1 VSDSL
6 LKFLFRGAPVR
17 GGIVRLDA
25 AWKEMIAHH
34 DYPAPVTRLLGEMT
48 AAVALLATNI
58 KFNGALILQIHG
70 DGPVKLLVVE
80 CQPDVGLRATAK
92 LRKDAAIADDASLR
106 SMINQH
112 GHGRC
117 AITLDPRDP
126 QPGQLPY
133 QGVVPLEGETIAR
146 ALEAYMRR
154 SEQLDTH
161 LWLAAD
167 REIAAGML
175 LQKLPLEGGRK
186 TGARSAV
193 PAAPDDDAWS
203 RALALAGTLAGAE
216 LIAQPPEA
224 LMRRLYWQEK
234 IERYAPIRPRFQ
246 CSCSRERI
254 GRMLL
259 SLGREEVDS
268 IIAEQKRVE
277 VTCDFCNARRVFDA
291 IDVAQLF
298 ATGSAAELTDTA
310 RPH

>member
-6 LKFLFRGAPVR
+6 LKFLFQGAPVR
-17 GGIVRLDA
+17 GGIVRLDS
-25 AWKEMIAHH
+25 AWKEMTAHH
-34 DYPAPVTRLLGEMT
+34 DYPAPVSRLLGEMT
-48 AAVALLATNI
+48 AAVALLATSI

-80 CQPDVGLRATAK
+80 CQPDLGLRATAK
-92 LRKDAAIADDASLR
+92 LRTDATIAEDASMK
-106 SMINQH
+106 SMINLH
-112 GHGRC
+112 GRGRC

-126 QPGQLPY
+126 QPGQQPY
-133 QGVVPLEGETIAR
+133 QGVVPLEGKSIAR

-167 REIAAGML
+167 RDIAAGML
-175 LQKLPLEGGRK
+175 LQKLPLEGGRR
-186 TGARSAV
+186 TGGRSAS
-193 PAAPDDDAWS
+193 PAAVDDDAWS
-203 RALALAGTLAGAE
+203 RALTLAGPE
-216 LIAQPPEA
+216 LLAQPPEV

-268 IIAEQKRVE
+268 IIAEQKHVE
-277 VTCDFCNARRVFDA
+277 VTCDFCNAKRVFDA

>member
-6 LKFLFRGAPVR
+6 LKFLFQGAPVR

-48 AAVALLATNI
+48 AAVALLATSI

-92 LRKDAAIADDASLR
+92 LRTDATIAGDASMK
-106 SMINQH
+106 SMINLH
-112 GHGRC
+112 GRGRC

-126 QPGQLPY
+126 QPGQQPY

-175 LQKLPLEGGRK
+175 LQKLPREGGRS
-186 TGARSAV
+186 TGGRSTS
-193 PAAPDDDAWS
+193 PAAVDDDAWD
-203 RALALAGTLAGAE
+203 RALALAGTLGGAE
-216 LIAQPPEA
+216 LLAQPPEV

-268 IIAEQKRVE
+268 IITEQNRVE
-277 VTCDFCNARRVFDA
+277 VTCDFCNAKRVFDA

-298 ATGSAAELTDTA
+298 ATGSAAELTDAA